1 MFNYQLILCYANILA
16 NIHEQN
22 KMTDTSK
29 YDSVKLLSQCETLE
43 ENMNRHDA
51 SEEQGETSEND
62 AENDSEPS
70 YGWFG
75 YKPRCLQSC
84 LSPKWILF
92 SCCWLVFAES
102 FIVTGLSGVVVSSL
116 EKRYFLRSSQVG
128 GIYASYEVTG
138 IIVALV
144 ISYFGHSH
152 KPRWLGVSSLFLGF
166 GCLTFA
172 LPQLLT
178 GRYEPVIA
186 QDTDLCQSHNLSASL
201 NGSASANAVGEAC
214 KKSRWY
220 HLMVFVIA
228 ELLIGAGAAP
238 IYNLGLA
245 YLDENV
251 SRKNSGLYL
260 GVFYAVSTLGP
271 GLGFLLGGY
280 FLSIYVD
287 ISLVRYVLIDSLEA
301 TSLTQSCDGETEN
314 KTSS

>member
-1 MFNYQLILCYANILA
+1 
-16 NIHEQN
+16 
-22 KMTDTSK
+22 MTDSSK
-29 YDSVKLLSQCETLE
+29 YDSVKLLSQCENLEESIE
-43 ENMNRHDA
+43 ENMTQHET
-51 SEEQGETSEND
+51 SEEQGDT

-75 YKPRCLQSC
+75 YKPRCLQPC
-84 LSPKWILF
+84 LSPRWILF

-102 FIVTGLSGVVVSSL
+102 FIVSGLSGVVVSSL

-128 GIYASYEVTG
+128 GIYATYEVTG

-144 ISYFGHSH
+144 ISYFGHTH
-152 KPRWLGVSSLFLGF
+152 KPRWLGVGSLVLGF

-172 LPQLLT
+172 LPQLLA

-186 QDTDLCQSHNLSASL
+186 RDTDLCRSHNLTSL
-201 NGSASANAVGEAC
+201 NGAANADEETC
-214 KKSRWY
+214 KKSSWY
-220 HLMVFVIA
+220 HLMVFVLG
-228 ELLIGAGAAP
+228 ELLIGAGASP

-280 FLSIYVD
+280 FLRIYVD
-287 ISLVRYVLIDSLEA
+287 ISLVQYMLIDSMEA
-301 TSLTQSCDGETEN
+301 TSLTGT
-314 KTSS
+314 